1 MVAAEWYVAP
11 RSLSDAHVTL
21 FEYIS
26 VAFSL
31 VLSLSAAQLLSNIRS
46 VLDPVRRDWVHGLW
60 MGHVL
65 VLHVIMW
72 WTGWALRDVSW
83 NLGSFTLV
91 LSAPAL
97 LYVTANALV
106 PSDESV
112 SLREHFL
119 ANRALFF
126 TARGLLVFCSYAV
139 TYLLLGTP
147 LLTLHRLSGVFIL
160 MICAVG
166 VVSANRRAQIVI
178 AILGLLF
185 EIFVVGSL
193 RFQAGF
199 WAGPQ

>member
-1 MVAAEWYVAP
+1 M
-11 RSLSDAHVTL
+11 TL

-26 VAFSL
+26 VAVSV

-60 MGHVL
+60 MIHLL
-65 VLHVIMW
+65 VLHVILW
-72 WTGWALRDVSW
+72 WTGWTLRDVSW
-83 NLGSFTLV
+83 NLGSFTLA
-91 LSAPAL
+91 LSGPAL
-97 LYVTANALV
+97 LFVTANALV

-126 TARGLLVFCSYAV
+126 TARGLLVLCSYAV
-139 TYLLLGTP
+139 TYLLLGVP
-147 LLTLHRLSGVFIL
+147 LLTLQRLSGVFIL
-160 MICAVG
+160 MICVIG
-166 VVSANRRAQIVI
+166 VVSANRRTQVGI
-178 AILGLLF
+178 AVLGLLF
-185 EIFVVGSL
+185 EILVIGSL